1 VVVMAHGDTSY
12 DDLGSG
18 SSVPRKL
25 TAPSRLAA
33 RFLPVVLKSHFSKIQ
48 NRNLGLKRGA
58 RRPRLTHRL
67 TRVSPTPWRTTSG
80 AMGKHKERLDKL
92 LRDINKAAGEF
103 PGSTPRDDPG
113 DELLG
118 SDDDTS
124 SISSGSDLD
133 LDKLDAEVAKGSRL
147 DAKVA
152 ARTAKLEE
160 RLASL
165 IAEARKKDERHEE
178 RLRMK
183 DAEFER
189 ERARMMDAV
198 ALLKDKQAEIERLA
212 PPLRQAIAEAKDDIR
227 VLTCSQERM
236 QELTRRKQEDLSL
249 AEYAILRIHQETGDL
264 RQELDVTRIERD
276 ALKDANARLDVDNKR
291 MAREL
296 KRVTSSVD
304 ADARESNA
312 DREALQR
319 RCDRLGRDL
328 EDALVKVE
336 VLSAKG
342 AMYDEVAATVDR
354 LTKRAAEAEKEAAGA
369 ASEAK
374 ILRQEK
380 TTLSSQLESRRHQ
393 CELLQQ
399 DKAYLSREVE
409 AARERERRWE
419 EEEDRLREKA
429 RALRTQADDLREK
442 LATGHAELADKHEQR
457 LVGEIER
464 LQTKAQEDLERLREE
479 HAGAR
484 DREIRALRD
493 LRDAAVSDAS
503 VARRELADL
512 RKGYD
517 DLLAS
522 HRLSMKNAD
531 VHAAEIGGQL
541 RMKSMELERVTML
554 HGEATSV
561 AKVLR
566 IECDTLTKKVRL
578 LESQYLTLES
588 SANRARTESDMTV
601 AEMAARLSHY
611 EGLEREL
618 DEAVLRQAAGKENVG
633 QASDASVSVSASGNN
648 LSVDGLSALSG
659 AVPAS
664 LRRRLQQSV
673 ALGRRVNELERM
685 LASTEASRDTAMAKV
700 DELEGELR
708 RAKSRAVDA
717 SQPYNYLVD
726 RIADVERDADASA
739 RREREMGE
747 KLEAAR
753 AAASAAREEAT
764 ALRKDLKAAL
774 DERSELAAIKNMLK
788 GAAGRQALAA
798 KK

>member
-1 VVVMAHGDTSY
+1 
-12 DDLGSG
+12 
-18 SSVPRKL
+18 
-25 TAPSRLAA
+25 
-33 RFLPVVLKSHFSKIQ
+33 
-48 NRNLGLKRGA
+48 
-58 RRPRLTHRL
+58 
-67 TRVSPTPWRTTSG
+67 
-80 AMGKHKERLDKL
+80 MGKHKERLDKL

-103 PGSTPRDDPG
+103 PGTTPRDDPG
-113 DELLG
+113 DDELLG

-124 SISSGSDLD
+124 SFSSGSDLD
-133 LDKLDAEVAKGSRL
+133 LDKLDAEVAAGSRL

-212 PPLRQAIAEAKDDIR
+212 PPLRQAIAQAKDDIR

-249 AEYAILRIHQETGDL
+249 AEFAILRIHQETGEL

-304 ADARESNA
+304 ADARESTA

-319 RCDRLGRDL
+319 RCDRLSRDL

-369 ASEAK
+369 VSEAK

-380 TTLSSQLESRRHQ
+380 TTLASQLESRRHQ

-409 AARERERRWE
+409 SARERERRWE

-429 RALRTQADDLREK
+429 RALEEARRATRVVVSVFMTRAFAAGGPTWTINDFRCLRWPNAAARN
-442 LATGHAELADKHEQR
+442 LAQQVLHNHDRKSW
-457 LVGEIER
+457 
-464 LQTKAQEDLERLREE
+464 
-479 HAGAR
+479 R
-484 DREIRALRD
+484 DQHT
-493 LRDAAVSDAS
+493 DAS
-503 VARRELADL
+503 
-512 RKGYD
+512 
-517 DLLAS
+517 
-522 HRLSMKNAD
+522 
-531 VHAAEIGGQL
+531 
-541 RMKSMELERVTML
+541 
-554 HGEATSV
+554 SV
-561 AKVLR
+561 FQC
-566 IECDTLTKKVRL
+566 E
-578 LESQYLTLES
+578 
-588 SANRARTESDMTV
+588 
-601 AEMAARLSHY
+601 H
-611 EGLEREL
+611 
-618 DEAVLRQAAGKENVG
+618 
-633 QASDASVSVSASGNN
+633 
-648 LSVDGLSALSG
+648 
-659 AVPAS
+659 P
-664 LRRRLQQSV
+664 
-673 ALGRRVNELERM
+673 
-685 LASTEASRDTAMAKV
+685 
-700 DELEGELR
+700 
-708 RAKSRAVDA
+708 
-717 SQPYNYLVD
+717 QP
-726 RIADVERDADASA
+726 R
-739 RREREMGE
+739 
-747 KLEAAR
+747 
-753 AAASAAREEAT
+753 
-764 ALRKDLKAAL
+764 
-774 DERSELAAIKNMLK
+774 
-788 GAAGRQALAA
+788 
-798 KK
+798 

>member
-1 VVVMAHGDTSY
+1 M
-12 DDLGSG
+12 
-18 SSVPRKL
+18 
-25 TAPSRLAA
+25 
-33 RFLPVVLKSHFSKIQ
+33 
-48 NRNLGLKRGA
+48 
-58 RRPRLTHRL
+58 THRL
-67 TRVSPTPWRTTSG
+67 TRVSPTPWRLTSG

-103 PGSTPRDDPG
+103 PGTTPRDDPG
-113 DELLG
+113 DDELLG

-124 SISSGSDLD
+124 SFSSGSDLD
-133 LDKLDAEVAKGSRL
+133 LDKLDAEVAAGSRL

-183 DAEFER
+183 EAEFER

-212 PPLRQAIAEAKDDIR
+212 PPLRQAIAQAKDDIR

-249 AEYAILRIHQETGDL
+249 AEFAILRIHQETGEL

-304 ADARESNA
+304 ADARESTA

-354 LTKRAAEAEKEAAGA
+354 LTKRAAQAEKEAAGA
-369 ASEAK
+369 VSEAK

-380 TTLSSQLESRRHQ
+380 TTLASQLESRRHQ

-409 AARERERRWE
+409 SARERERRWE

-493 LRDAAVSDAS
+493 LRDAAVADAA
-503 VARRELADL
+503 VARRELSDL

-522 HRLSMKNAD
+522 HRLAMKNAD
-531 VHAAEIGGQL
+531 VHAAETSGQL

-578 LESQYLTLES
+578 LESQYLALES

-618 DEAVLRQAAGKENVG
+618 DEAVMRQAAGKENVG
-633 QASDASVSVSASGNN
+633 GGGGADVSVSGSITGSAN
-648 LSVDGLSALSG
+648 LDGLTALSG

-685 LASTEASRDTAMAKV
+685 LVATEASRDAAVAKV

-708 RAKSRAVDA
+708 RAKSRAIDA

-753 AAASAAREEAT
+753 AAAHAAREEAT

-788 GAAGRQALAA
+788 GASGRTALAA

>member
-1 VVVMAHGDTSY
+1 M
-12 DDLGSG
+12 
-18 SSVPRKL
+18 
-25 TAPSRLAA
+25 
-33 RFLPVVLKSHFSKIQ
+33 
-48 NRNLGLKRGA
+48 
-58 RRPRLTHRL
+58 THRL
-67 TRVSPTPWRTTSG
+67 TRVPPTPWRLTSG

-103 PGSTPRDDPG
+103 PGTTPRDDPG
-113 DELLG
+113 DDELLG

-124 SISSGSDLD
+124 SFSSGSDLD
-133 LDKLDAEVAKGSRL
+133 LDKLDAEVAAGSRL

-183 DAEFER
+183 EAEFER

-212 PPLRQAIAEAKDDIR
+212 PPLRQAIAQAKDDIR

-249 AEYAILRIHQETGDL
+249 AEFAILRIHQETGEL

-304 ADARESNA
+304 ADARESTA

-319 RCDRLGRDL
+319 RCDRLSRDL

-354 LTKRAAEAEKEAAGA
+354 LTKRAAQAEKEAAGA
-369 ASEAK
+369 VSEAK

-380 TTLSSQLESRRHQ
+380 TTLASQLESRRHQ

-409 AARERERRWE
+409 SARERERRWE

-493 LRDAAVSDAS
+493 LRDAAVADAA
-503 VARRELADL
+503 VARRELSDL

-522 HRLSMKNAD
+522 HRLAMKNAD
-531 VHAAEIGGQL
+531 VHAAETSGQL

-578 LESQYLTLES
+578 LESQYLALES

-618 DEAVLRQAAGKENVG
+618 DEAVMRQAAGKENVG
-633 QASDASVSVSASGNN
+633 GADVSVSASGGGA
-648 LSVDGLSALSG
+648 DGLDGLTALSG

-685 LASTEASRDTAMAKV
+685 LVATEASRDAAVAKV

-708 RAKSRAVDA
+708 RAKSRAIDA

-753 AAASAAREEAT
+753 AAARVAREEAT

-788 GAAGRQALAA
+788 GASGRTALAA

>member
-1 VVVMAHGDTSY
+1 
-12 DDLGSG
+12 
-18 SSVPRKL
+18 
-25 TAPSRLAA
+25 
-33 RFLPVVLKSHFSKIQ
+33 
-48 NRNLGLKRGA
+48 
-58 RRPRLTHRL
+58 
-67 TRVSPTPWRTTSG
+67 
-80 AMGKHKERLDKL
+80 MGKHKERLDKL

-103 PGSTPRDDPG
+103 PGTTPQDDPG

-118 SDDDTS
+118 SDNDTS

-133 LDKLDAEVAKGSRL
+133 LDKLDAEVATGSRL

-183 DAEFER
+183 EAEFER

-212 PPLRQAIAEAKDDIR
+212 PPLRQAIAQAKDDIR

-249 AEYAILRIHQETGDL
+249 AEFAILRIHQETGEL

-304 ADARESNA
+304 ADARESSA

-369 ASEAK
+369 VSEAK

-380 TTLSSQLESRRHQ
+380 TTLASQLESRRHQ

-409 AARERERRWE
+409 SARERERRWE

-493 LRDAAVSDAS
+493 LRDAAVADAA
-503 VARRELADL
+503 VARRELSDL

-522 HRLSMKNAD
+522 HRLAMKNAD
-531 VHAAEIGGQL
+531 VHAAETSGQL

-578 LESQYLTLES
+578 LESQYLALES

-618 DEAVLRQAAGKENVG
+618 DEALMRQAAGKENVG
-633 QASDASVSVSASGNN
+633 GADVSVSASGGGA
-648 LSVDGLSALSG
+648 DGLDGLTALSG

-685 LASTEASRDTAMAKV
+685 LVATEASRDAAVAKV

-708 RAKSRAVDA
+708 RAKSRAIDA

-753 AAASAAREEAT
+753 AAARVAREEAT

-788 GAAGRQALAA
+788 GASGRTALAA